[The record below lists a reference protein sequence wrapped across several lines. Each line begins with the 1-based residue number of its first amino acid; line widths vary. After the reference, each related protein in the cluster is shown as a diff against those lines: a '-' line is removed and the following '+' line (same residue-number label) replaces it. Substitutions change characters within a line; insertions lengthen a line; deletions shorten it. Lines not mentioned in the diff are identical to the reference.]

1 VTAQGLFAGIQNGR
15 QFVSISSIL
24 VAASK
29 ILATDLSVTFVPA
42 RDLDIKSMRL
52 VDAGLSIPCMRAT
65 GFIIYAEGRKY
76 GTGFLCKWKG
86 KRFVITN
93 YHVLGLLKD
102 AQEAWIEFR
111 ALNPVLRV
119 KLDPSKVHLAD
130 QVLDFAVIAISE
142 SSLRDLK
149 FVEPLELSLEESIE
163 AVALQVLGYPSGQ
176 ALLRK
181 SVGSTIDVSADD
193 IADFM
198 RIKQISISPERFHK
212 TFIAYD
218 AETESGSSGSGII
231 SKSGREVLGLHHSQ
245 IIGSI
250 TRFGTRSAAILHKL
264 DELADSLPQD
274 YDNDTEKVAATQVKD
289 AVEVM
294 RSVQAIIPNFDDR
307 RREGADG
314 YFEGTRLQELDM
326 IRSWLNGTIEN
337 LVYFLWNTVLF
348 TTLLSNSP

>member
-111 ALNPVLRV
+111 ALSPVLRV

-163 AVALQVLGYPSGQ
+163 AVALQVLGYPSG
-176 ALLRK
+176 
-181 SVGSTIDVSADD
+181 
-193 IADFM
+193 
-198 RIKQISISPERFHK
+198 
-212 TFIAYD
+212 
-218 AETESGSSGSGII
+218 
-231 SKSGREVLGLHHSQ
+231 
-245 IIGSI
+245 
-250 TRFGTRSAAILHKL
+250 
-264 DELADSLPQD
+264 
-274 YDNDTEKVAATQVKD
+274 
-289 AVEVM
+289 
-294 RSVQAIIPNFDDR
+294 
-307 RREGADG
+307 
-314 YFEGTRLQELDM
+314 
-326 IRSWLNGTIEN
+326 
-337 LVYFLWNTVLF
+337 
-348 TTLLSNSP
+348 